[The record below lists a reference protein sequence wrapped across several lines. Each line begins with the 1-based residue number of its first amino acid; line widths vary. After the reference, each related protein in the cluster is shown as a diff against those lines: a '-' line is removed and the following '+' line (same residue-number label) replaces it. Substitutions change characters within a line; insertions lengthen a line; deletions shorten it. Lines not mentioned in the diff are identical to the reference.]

1 MLNKILTLAV
11 SLKTFDFGFFSELC
25 SEDVYNVIN
34 YKLFSQVDVA
44 KNLKKLYALDVEKL
58 NDWDK
63 LAILFFI
70 RYYDYDCEKDILN
83 NLAETDDTE
92 YIYFYTGRK
101 SLTSK
106 QRKKLLSEGFSLKRL
121 FVEGV

>member
-106 QRKKLLSEGFSLKRL
+106 QRKKLLSEGFSLKSL